1 MTNQP
6 RPSFSPSRKWSLSLN
21 TLVVLFSVLALGVMI
36 NYLGERHF
44 ERFAWSSAIQVKLSP
59 RSLQVLSLVTNDVKI
74 VLYYD
79 RREPLYDLSWSL
91 LKAYSFANRHILIE
105 AVDYPGNPGG
115 AQDIKARYKLSD
127 RDRDIVIFECG
138 GQKRIVY
145 HSELS
150 DLDTRALMSGQGN
163 EVRRTHFKGELM
175 FTSAILSVINPR
187 QPKAYFLQRHGE
199 HDVESDE
206 GVSGYSKFGG
216 VLRENAMQFD
226 KLVLEGTGEVPADCN
241 LLIIPGPRTV
251 FLPETLEKIDRYLKQ
266 GGRLLTLFNYP
277 PRRTGLEPLLANWGV
292 AVGNNVV
299 VDPKAVVRQYDMV
312 VAAFGTHPLVKPFHH
327 YYQLYL
333 IQPRSIGPES
343 SGPAGVNAPQVEGLF
358 FTTANGV
365 AWDIRADG
373 TPQRTG
379 HEIATNVCLA
389 VAVEKGGVRNVSA
402 DRGST
407 RIVVVG
413 DSYFLANDN
422 LDTEANR
429 QFASQAINWLLARN
443 ELLSGLA
450 ARPIHEYKLTM
461 TERQEEAVRWI
472 LLLVMP
478 GAVLLIG
485 LLVWLRRR
493 R

>member
-1 MTNQP
+1 MTNET
-6 RPSFSPSRKWSLSLN
+6 RPSFSRARKWSLSLN
-21 TLVVLFSVLALGVMI
+21 TVVVLFSMLALAAMI
-36 NYLGERHF
+36 NYLAQRHF
-44 ERFAWSSAIQVKLSP
+44 ERFAWSSAIQIKLSP
-59 RSLQVLSLVTNDVKI
+59 RTLQVLSLITNDVHV

-79 RREPLYDLSWSL
+79 RREPLYDMSWSL
-91 LKAYSFANRHILIE
+91 LKAYSFANNHILIE
-105 AVDYPGNPGG
+105 AVDYPGNPGA
-115 AQDIKARYKLSD
+115 AQDVKTRYTLSD
-127 RDRDIVIFECG
+127 RDRDIVIFYCR
-138 GQKRIVY
+138 GQKRIIY

-163 EVRRTHFKGELM
+163 EVRRTHFKGEMM
-175 FTSAILSVINPR
+175 FTSALLTVINAR

-199 HDVESDE
+199 HDFENDE

-216 VLRENAMQFD
+216 VLRENAVQFE
-226 KLVLEGTGEVPADCN
+226 KLTLETAAEVPTDCN

-251 FLPETLEKIDRYLKQ
+251 LLPETVDKIDRYLKQ
-266 GGRLLTLFNYP
+266 GGRMLTLFNYP
-277 PRRTGLEPLLANWGV
+277 PRRTGLEPMLASWGV

-312 VAAFGTHPLVKPFHH
+312 VASFGTHPLVKPFHH

-333 IQPRSIGPES
+333 IQPRSIGLET
-343 SGPAGVNAPQVEGLF
+343 SGPTGVNAPQVEPLF
-358 FTTANGV
+358 YTTVNGV
-365 AWDIRADG
+365 AWDIRHDG
-373 TPQRTG
+373 SLQRSSSDT
-379 HEIATNVCLA
+379 ATNIPLA

-422 LDTEANR
+422 IDTEANR

-443 ELLSGLA
+443 ELLTGLA
-450 ARPIHEYKLTM
+450 PRPIHEYKLTM

-472 LLLVMP
+472 LLLAMP

-485 LLVWLRRR
+485 LLVWIRRR

>member
-1 MTNQP
+1 MTNEP
-6 RPSFSPSRKWSLSLN
+6 RPSFSPARKWSLSLN
-21 TLVVLFSVLALGVMI
+21 TLVVLVSVLALAVMI

-44 ERFAWSSAIQVKLSP
+44 ARFAWSSAIQVKLSP
-59 RSLQVLSLVTNDVKI
+59 RTLQVLSLVTNDVKI

-79 RREPLYDLSWSL
+79 RREPLSDLSWSL
-91 LKAYSFANRHILIE
+91 LKAYSFANNHISIE
-105 AVDYPGNPGG
+105 AVDYPRDPGA
-115 AQDIKARYKLSD
+115 AQVAKARYKLSD
-127 RDRDIVIFECG
+127 RDRDVVIFECQ

-163 EVRRTHFKGELM
+163 EVRRTHFKGEMM
-175 FTSAILSVINPR
+175 FTSALLSVINPR

-199 HDVESDE
+199 HDVESDD

-226 KLVLEGTGEVPADCN
+226 KLGIESASEIPADCN
-241 LLIIPGPRTV
+241 LLIIPGPRTA
-251 FLPETLEKIDRYLKQ
+251 LMPESLDKIDRYLKQ

-277 PRRTGLEPLLANWGV
+277 PRRTGLVPMLASWGV
-292 AVGNNVV
+292 AVGNNIV

-312 VAAFGTHPLVKPFHH
+312 VATFGTHPLVKPFHRD
-327 YYQLYL
+327 YQLYL
-333 IQPRSIGPES
+333 IQPRSISPES
-343 SGPAGVNAPQVEGLF
+343 SGPTGANAPQVETLF
-358 FTTANGV
+358 YTTAGGI
-365 AWDIRADG
+365 AWDLRADG

-379 HEIATNVCLA
+379 GEIATNVPLA

-422 LDTEANR
+422 IDRDANR

-443 ELLSGLA
+443 ELLAGLA
-450 ARPIHEYKLTM
+450 PRPIHEYKLTM
-461 TERQEEAVRWI
+461 TVSQEAAVRWI

-485 LLVWLRRR
+485 LLVWIRRR